1 MVPLKFNS
9 LNRHRR
15 SRFKQKIQKSSY
27 SLTYLE
33 SQLWSK
39 ITLKLTDS
47 RTMRLYSKVVK
58 LSLRRTCFPF
68 CKSQGIQCVDH
79 TSCGFWLVVN
89 SDNLCWK
96 LSCLWR
102 NYCFVTSSWK
112 FCTFNCYQRCITG
125 LASRVSCQPDVT

>member
-1 MVPLKFNS
+1 MVLLKFNS

-15 SRFKQKIQKSSY
+15 FRFKQKIQKSSY

-47 RTMRLYSKVVK
+47 RAMRLYSKVVK

-102 NYCFVTSSWK
+102 NYCF
-112 FCTFNCYQRCITG
+112 CYQQLEILHLQLLLEMYYWTSKQSFL
-125 LASRVSCQPDVT
+125 LA

>member
-68 CKSQGIQCVDH
+68 CKSQSIQCVDH

-89 SDNLCWK
+89 SDKLCWK

-102 NYCFVTSSWK
+102 NYCF
-112 FCTFNCYQRCITG
+112 CYQQLEILHLQLLLEMYYWTSKQSFL
-125 LASRVSCQPDVT
+125 LA

>member
-39 ITLKLTDS
+39 ITLKLTDP

-102 NYCFVTSSWK
+102 NYCF
-112 FCTFNCYQRCITG
+112 CYQQLEILHLQLLLEMYYWTSKQSFL
-125 LASRVSCQPDVT
+125 LA

>member
-15 SRFKQKIQKSSY
+15 SRFKWRIQKSSY

-68 CKSQGIQCVDH
+68 CKSQSIQCVDH

-89 SDNLCWK
+89 SDKLCWK

-102 NYCFVTSSWK
+102 NYCF
-112 FCTFNCYQRCITG
+112 CYQQLEILHLQWLLEMYYWTSKQSFL
-125 LASRVSCQPDVT
+125 LA